1 MRKMDQ
7 FGHRL
12 VQCLLICLFIQL
24 FTPLFGVPEHSGMGV
39 HKKRQSESGI
49 ENLYLFVMYVLVS
62 EYGKK
67 LDKQAKCPVYCG
79 TDHKHNYYE
88 KEKSNIQ
95 GNDGVPGSDKSRDT
109 EQPESDLRPIAST
122 DRLRGDAQGRK
133 ASK

>member
-12 VQCLLICLFIQL
+12 VQYLLICMFIQL

-39 HKKRQSESGI
+39 HEKKQSESGI

-67 LDKQAKCPVYCG
+67 LDKKAKCPLYCG
-79 TDHKHNYYE
+79 INHKHNYYE

-95 GNDGVPGSDKSRDT
+95 RDDNILRPGEHERR
-109 EQPESDLRPIAST
+109 EQQEGDLRPIACT
-122 DRLRGDAQGRK
+122 N
-133 ASK
+133 

>member
-12 VQCLLICLFIQL
+12 VQYLLICIFVQL

-39 HKKRQSESGI
+39 HEKKQSESGI

-62 EYGKK
+62 EYGKR
-67 LDKQAKCPVYCG
+67 LDKQAKCPLYCG
-79 TDHKHNYYE
+79 INHKHNYHE

-95 GNDGVPGSDKSRDT
+95 GNDELPRPGESERR
-109 EQPESDLRPIAST
+109 EQQEGDLRPIAST
-122 DRLRGDAQGRK
+122 D
-133 ASK
+133 

>member
-12 VQCLLICLFIQL
+12 VQYLLICMFIQL

-39 HKKRQSESGI
+39 HEKKQSESGI

-67 LDKQAKCPVYCG
+67 LDKKAKCPLYCG
-79 TDHKHNYYE
+79 INHKHNYYE

-95 GNDGVPGSDKSRDT
+95 RDDELPGSSKPGSR
-109 EQPESDLRPIAST
+109 EQQEGDLRPIAST
-122 DRLRGDAQGRK
+122 E
-133 ASK
+133 

>member
-12 VQCLLICLFIQL
+12 VQYLLICIFVQL

-39 HKKRQSESGI
+39 HEKKQSESGI

-67 LDKQAKCPVYCG
+67 LDKQAKCPLYCG
-79 TDHKHNYYE
+79 INHKHNYHE

-95 GNDGVPGSDKSRDT
+95 GNDGIPRPGEHERR
-109 EQPESDLRPIAST
+109 EQQKSDLRHIAST
-122 DRLRGDAQGRK
+122 D
-133 ASK
+133 

>member
-12 VQCLLICLFIQL
+12 VQCILICVFIQL
-24 FTPLFGVPEHSGMGV
+24 FAPLFGVPEHSGMGI

-49 ENLYLFVMYVLVS
+49 ENLYLFVAYVLVS

-79 TDHKHNYYE
+79 INHKHNYYE

-95 GNDGVPGSDKSRDT
+95 GTDGLPRPGESERR
-109 EQPESDLRPIAST
+109 EQQEGDLRPIAST
-122 DRLRGDAQGRK
+122 D
-133 ASK
+133 